1 MVRRRDSVFVLALVL
16 ASMGWS
22 LPAAAGSSRFFLLSP
37 PAASAPSP
45 TEAPP
50 APDPA
55 APAAAPSEPPSPP
68 EPAPPVATTL
78 PPADAASP
86 AQPTPPVVATPLE
99 APAIEPSLSGFP
111 FVYPGAW
118 LERATFE
125 TLPGW
130 AEDRQ
135 DLSFRAFLA
144 SCPPILRATRPP
156 GSAQPVWFALRDIC
170 PRALA
175 LGPDIGLEAA
185 RSFFETEFRPVRI
198 GKFAD
203 IPETYGFLTGY
214 YEPEVEASRERT
226 DAFTTPFL
234 SRPEDLVPGRG
245 SASGGFDARGG
256 AGRWVN
262 GAFLPYFDRGDI
274 ENGALDGKGLEI
286 AWVRDPI
293 DLLFTQI
300 QGSARLRFADGSTLR
315 IGYAAHNGHRYVP
328 VGRVMIE
335 RGFGTREQMS
345 MDFIRQW
352 MAENPEP
359 ATDVRRQN
367 RSYVFF
373 RVKTELR
380 TEDGP
385 IGGQGVSITD
395 WRSIAIDRNVHA
407 YGTPVYIDTI
417 LPTGPAESGEPF
429 RRLMIAQDTGSAIV
443 GPARGD
449 LFLGTGFE
457 AGSVAGR
464 IRHRADWFV
473 LLPKALSP
481 DAAEVPVPEPRHPPH
496 RSHR

>member
-1 MVRRRDSVFVLALVL
+1 VVRRRVCLLALAL
-16 ASMGWS
+16 ATLGWS
-22 LPAAAGSSRFFLLSP
+22 LPAAAGSSRLLLLTPQASP
-37 PAASAPSP
+37 VSPEASASAP
-45 TEAPP
+45 P
-50 APDPA
+50 A
-55 APAAAPSEPPSPP
+55 AAAPSDASPTG
-68 EPAPPVATTL
+68 EPAPPLATAPADGT
-78 PPADAASP
+78 PPADAPVAASP
-86 AQPTPPVVATPLE
+86 LVAPP
-99 APAIEPSLSGFP
+99 IEPSLSGFP

-118 LERATFE
+118 LERASFVA
-125 TLPGW
+125 LPGW

-135 DLSFRAFLA
+135 DLSFRTFLV

-156 GSAQPVWFALRDIC
+156 GTAQPVWFALRDIC

-203 IPETYGFLTGY
+203 SPETNGFLTGY

-226 DAFTTPFL
+226 DAFTTAFL

-262 GAFLPYFDRGDI
+262 GQFLPYFDRGDI

-286 AWVRDPI
+286 AWVRDPT

-300 QGSARLRFADGSTLR
+300 QGSARLRFADGSTQR

-380 TEDGP
+380 PEDGP

-481 DAAEVPVPEPRHPPH
+481 DAAEVPVPEPRLPPH
-496 RSHR
+496 RSQP